1 MKKLITFVLF
11 LFAIYGFCSHTNNVQ
26 VNKSCIELY
35 NVLKNEDFG
44 KLDSEKILYVDIGI
58 DYIPYELIELFEK
71 LSGVRVI
78 VDVFDSNEILEA
90 KLLAGGAQ
98 YDIVFPTAWPNF
110 SRQLNAGI
118 YQRLDKKRIN
128 YEIFDKDILERL
140 AKYDVENQH
149 AVPYQF
155 GISGIGISEK
165 VLQLLEKDKNA
176 PIDSYALIF
185 DPKYAEILSKYR
197 ISVYESP
204 NELFPAVMAY
214 LGLDPESE
222 KEEDIQKA
230 AEQLKKVRP
239 YISKFTAY
247 GFEDLASENACAV
260 LSTSGDILKSGMTNK
275 NAGIKF
281 VFPKEGASL
290 WVDVAA
296 IPMQAR
302 HVNNAYAFFKFLFH
316 PQVIAYVTNSTSRA
330 NAVTTSAK
338 FVRADLLK
346 NENIYPAANT
356 RKKCYIEKPSS
367 AKVESLKTRLLTII
381 KSDNKVM

>member
-1 MKKLITFVLF
+1 MKKLVAFVLF
-11 LFAIYGFCSHTNNVQ
+11 LFAIYSLCSRTNDIQ
-26 VNKSCIELY
+26 VNESCLELY
-35 NVLKNEDFG
+35 NTLKNEGFG

-110 SRQLNAGI
+110 SRQLSAGI
-118 YQRLDKKRIN
+118 YQRIDKKRID

-140 AKYDVENQH
+140 AKYDIENQH

-155 GISGIGISEK
+155 GISGIGVSGK
-165 VLQLLEKDKNA
+165 VFELLGKDA
-176 PIDSYALIF
+176 PIDGYALIF

-204 NELFPAVMAY
+204 DELFPAVMAY

-222 KEEDIQKA
+222 KEEDIQKVA
-230 AEQLKKVRP
+230 DQLKKVRP
-239 YISKFTAY
+239 YISKFTSY
-247 GFEDLASENACAV
+247 GFEDLASENACTV
-260 LSTSGDILKSGMTNK
+260 LSTSGDILKSGITNK
-275 NAGIKF
+275 SAGIKF

-296 IPMQAR
+296 IPMQAK

-316 PQVIAYVTNSTSRA
+316 PQVIAYVTNITSRA
-330 NAVTTSAK
+330 NAVTASAK
-338 FVRADLLK
+338 FVKADLVK
-346 NENIYPAANT
+346 NENIYPTANI

-367 AKVESLKTRLLTII
+367 AKIESLKTRLLTTI
-381 KSDNKVM
+381 KSANKVM